1 MRRIYEKISCLI
13 IAFVL
18 CFCLSGSI
26 ADATAMN
33 EEYDSF
39 CIQKE
44 DVDIESTEEELEVQ
58 SEAET
63 TGEPK
68 TVAVENQNLKQSK
81 GILGTRYMVLLLDTS
96 SKDKYY
102 VGDTLIYTA
111 DAAVED
117 TKKAA
122 QKFIN
127 DLEKANG
134 TNYVA
139 IIDCS
144 GDDDEAEIVMPFSAD
159 VQKMSSAINNIT
171 SKTSAVDLAG
181 GLKLADTLLS
191 EVTSEEVLSNV
202 ILFTTGRTSIGEYTY
217 EGKYGTSSPGSGWY
231 NYNKDTEVYLYA
243 YANAAYNAAE
253 KLKEQATIYTVGLFQ
268 GLENMPS
275 KGKDLV
281 SFFKLVAKDLASS
294 SECFF
299 DVDDPNELEFTFG
312 NIADTINGN
321 KVIRLSGSDRMET
334 SRRVAT
340 ELKDV
345 LGKET
350 FENIIVATST
360 MPYDALAGS
369 YLAINKE
376 APILLTNSS
385 SSANTALLNFV
396 KQYAEKDAMIYIL
409 GGTNAVSAS
418 VDTLFIK
425 AGYDVVRLGGKDRYE
440 TNIMILEKAGY
451 DDQSDLLVVTAEDY
465 ADSLSVSATGKPILF
480 VKSSRELDADQKTV
494 LQEFRDGKVYIIG
507 GEKAIAAK
515 CKTKIESYLGK
526 RTERIAGEN
535 RYLTSVKVAE
545 KFFEGATQAVIA
557 TGADFP
563 DGLCGGPLAAAQN
576 APLILT
582 MNGRVEAAEY
592 AGQTGI
598 TSGYVLG
605 GTSAIANSTAK
616 IIFYGKNFIK

>member
-1 MRRIYEKISCLI
+1 MRRICEKISCLI

-44 DVDIESTEEELEVQ
+44 DGDIVSTEEELEVQ
-58 SEAET
+58 KEAET
-63 TGEPK
+63 TWEPK
-68 TVAVENQNLKQSK
+68 TVTVENQNLKQTQ

-96 SKDKYY
+96 CESRFYVNDK
-102 VGDTLIYTA
+102 LIYTA
-111 DAAVED
+111 DPAVDD

-127 DLEKANG
+127 DLKKTDG

-139 IIDCS
+139 IIDCCEN
-144 GDDDEAEIVMPFSAD
+144 DETAEIVMPFSAD
-159 VQKMSSAINNIT
+159 LQEVSDAINSIVPKDAGIN
-171 SKTSAVDLAG
+171 LAG
-181 GLKLADTLLS
+181 GLKLADTLLR

-202 ILFTTGRTSIGEYTY
+202 VLFTTGRTRTGEYTY
-217 EGKYGTSSPGSGWY
+217 EGKYGKSSPGSDWY
-231 NYNKDTEVYLYA
+231 NEDTGVCLYA

-275 KGKDLV
+275 EGKDLV

-312 NIADTINGN
+312 NIADTINEN

-340 ELKDV
+340 ELKEV

-350 FENIIVATST
+350 FETIIIATST
-360 MPYDALAGS
+360 KPYDALAGS

-385 SSANTALLNFV
+385 SGANTALLNFV
-396 KQYAEKDAMIYIL
+396 KQYAEKDAMIYII

-418 VDTLFIK
+418 VDTLFMK

-440 TNIMILEKAGY
+440 TNIMVLEKAGY
-451 DDQSDLLVVTAEDY
+451 DDQSDLLVVTSEEY

-480 VKSSRELDADQKTV
+480 VKSSRELDTDQKTV
-494 LQEFRDGKVYIIG
+494 LKEFRDGKVYIIG
-507 GEKAIAAK
+507 GEKAIDAK
-515 CKTKIESYLGK
+515 CKTKIEAYLGK
-526 RTERIAGEN
+526 KTERIAGEN
-535 RYLTSVKVAE
+535 RYLTSIKVAE
-545 KFFEGATQAVIA
+545 KFFKGATQAVIA

-582 MNGRVEAAEY
+582 MNEKLEAAEY
-592 AGQTGI
+592 AGKTGI